1 MLLFLDEAGVT
12 KRASRPAAAR
22 LHMVAV
28 KKLSR
33 AVTTLPDRSPKEK
46 RLSLMNQA
54 ELGQSSVPCVLLV
67 YDGTASA
74 QQSLLHSEALSRWPE
89 AVFILVAALQGSPAG
104 SDQDGLVDFF
114 PEAAAAERAH
124 VRFVLERGADALR
137 DGGFR
142 VDAMVVEGA
151 CVDELVRIAR
161 TEAAAL
167 VAVAHRPEAPWSR
180 QWWQTHVV
188 RGLIDRLPCGLL
200 LLAVR

>member
-1 MLLFLDEAGVT
+1 MSLL
-12 KRASRPAAAR
+12 
-22 LHMVAV
+22 
-28 KKLSR
+28 
-33 AVTTLPDRSPKEK
+33 
-46 RLSLMNQA
+46 NQA
-54 ELGQSSVPCVLLV
+54 ELGQGPVPRVLLV

-89 AVFILVAALQGSPAG
+89 AVLLLVAALQGAPAG
-104 SDQDGLVDFF
+104 SEQDDPVDFF
-114 PEAAAAERAH
+114 PDATAAERAH
-124 VRFVLERGADALR
+124 VRFVLERGADVLR
-137 DGGFR
+137 STGFR

-161 TEAAAL
+161 SESAAL
-167 VAVAHRPEAPWSR
+167 VVVAHRPEPPWSR

>member
-1 MLLFLDEAGVT
+1 
-12 KRASRPAAAR
+12 
-22 LHMVAV
+22 
-28 KKLSR
+28 
-33 AVTTLPDRSPKEK
+33 
-46 RLSLMNQA
+46 LMIQA
-54 ELGQSSVPCVLLV
+54 EGSQGSVPRVLLV

-74 QQSLLHSEALSRWPE
+74 QQSLLRSESLSRWPE
-89 AVFILVAALQGSPAG
+89 AVFLLVAALQGAPAG
-104 SDQDGLVDFF
+104 SDQDDLVDFF

-124 VRFVLERGADALR
+124 VRFVLEQGADFLR
-137 DGGFR
+137 STGFR
-142 VDAMVVEGA
+142 VDAMVVESA

>member
-1 MLLFLDEAGVT
+1 MSVVNEAEM
-12 KRASRPAAAR
+12 SLAA
-22 LHMVAV
+22 
-28 KKLSR
+28 
-33 AVTTLPDRSPKEK
+33 LPR
-46 RLSLMNQA
+46 
-54 ELGQSSVPCVLLV
+54 VLLV

-74 QQSLLHSEALSRWPE
+74 QQTLLHSEALTRWPE
-89 AVFILVAALQGSPAG
+89 AVFLLVAALQGASTG
-104 SDQDGLVDFF
+104 SDQEDLLDFF